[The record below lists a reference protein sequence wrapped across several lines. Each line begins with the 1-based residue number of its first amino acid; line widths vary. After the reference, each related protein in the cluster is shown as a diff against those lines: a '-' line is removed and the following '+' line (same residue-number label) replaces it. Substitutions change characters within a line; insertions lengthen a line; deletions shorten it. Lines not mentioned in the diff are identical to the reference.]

1 MKLPMTH
8 TRMLHRE
15 REYRGRGGAG
25 YVTTEKMKMP
35 MVRKLRAR
43 LMLNIADSYN
53 KSWMY
58 PI

>member
-8 TRMLHRE
+8 TRMLHGE
-15 REYRGRGGAG
+15 REYRGRRGAG
-25 YVTTEKMKMP
+25 YVTTEKIKMS
-35 MVRKLRAR
+35 MERKLRAR
-43 LMLNIADSYN
+43 LILNNADSYN

>member
-8 TRMLHRE
+8 TRMLHGE
-15 REYRGRGGAG
+15 REYRGRRGSGF
-25 YVTTEKMKMP
+25 VTTEKMKMP